1 MGKNKPILL
10 IETMREPRKY
20 RFSRLG
26 NVTWLSLV
34 FWETEGS
41 RYEKE
46 NKNEIN
52 KKNKITKEKMYF
64 IHSFL
69 IKRPTSV
76 IIFYEKENK
85 NEKKIII
92 TKEKVYFI
100 QSFLIKR
107 PTSVIIFYLKQ
118 LSFKQKKKFC
128 FYFFDN

>member
-1 MGKNKPILL
+1 
-10 IETMREPRKY
+10 MREPRKY

-34 FWETEGS
+34 FWEREGS

-64 IHSFL
+64 TH
-69 IKRPTSV
+69 
-76 IIFYEKENK
+76 
-85 NEKKIII
+85 
-92 TKEKVYFI
+92 
-100 QSFLIKR
+100 SFLIKR

-118 LSFKQKKKFC
+118 RSFKKKTKKKIFC